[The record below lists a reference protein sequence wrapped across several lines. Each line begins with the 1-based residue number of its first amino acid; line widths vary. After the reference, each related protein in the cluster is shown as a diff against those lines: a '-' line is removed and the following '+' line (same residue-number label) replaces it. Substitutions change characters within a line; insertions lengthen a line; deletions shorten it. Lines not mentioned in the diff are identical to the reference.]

1 MEGRRAEIDPVWITN
16 VMTVTSLGDNLDR
29 LWERLLGGE
38 SGIGPVRRFPVD
50 TFHSGVAACIE
61 NLDRFGEGSMIHDL
75 LDRLFRAMPSIPSDS
90 FLITATTK
98 AGIDNLEHLC
108 RNIAADP
115 RDILP
120 SVVCDA
126 IFHNLGLSGGHINI
140 NASCASSTIALAR
153 GAALIALGRTDVVLV
168 CCLDLVTEFV
178 FSGFSSLHAVSPH
191 PCMPFD
197 RDRKGLTLG
206 EGAAAL
212 LLMSPERGK
221 KEGRFPL
228 GTVMGWSVT
237 NDATHITAPSEDGC
251 GLIQAVRKALRKA
264 GLEEEDIASI
274 CAHGTGTIY
283 NDMMELTAFNEV
295 FGRRKIPIYS
305 VKGAI
310 GHTMGAAGGIEAAIC
325 LRSLE
330 SGIVPPTTGFRNPE
344 KGAEGMV
351 RSNPVPMVGDYVL
364 STNSGFGGVNA
375 AIILGNGSRP

>member
-1 MEGRRAEIDPVWITN
+1 MESGRVRIDPVWITDA
-16 VMTVTSLGDNLDR
+16 VTVSALGDTLDK

-50 TFHSGVAACIE
+50 TFHSDVAACIE
-61 NLDRFGEGSMIHDL
+61 DLGRFGEHSMIHDL
-75 LDRLFRAMPSIPSDS
+75 LDRLFLAMPSVPSDA

-98 AGIDNLEHLC
+98 AGTDNLEHLC
-108 RNIAADP
+108 RNVAADS

-120 SVVCDA
+120 SEVCDT
-126 IFHNLGLSGGHINI
+126 ICLKLGLNGGRINI
-140 NASCASSTIALAR
+140 NASCASSTVALAR
-153 GAALIALGRTDVVLV
+153 SAALITMGRADAVLI
-168 CCLDLVTEFV
+168 CCLDLVSEFV
-178 FSGFSSLHAVSPH
+178 FSGFSSLQAVSPG
-191 PCMPFD
+191 PCTPFD

-212 LLMSPERGK
+212 LLMSPERGQR
-221 KEGRFPL
+221 EGRFPL
-228 GTVMGWSVT
+228 GTILGWSVT
-237 NDATHITAPSEDGC
+237 NDATHITAPSEDGR
-251 GLIQAVRKALRKA
+251 GLIQAVRQALRKA
-264 GLEEEDIASI
+264 GLEEEAIASI
-274 CAHGTGTIY
+274 CAHGTGTVY
-283 NDMMELTAFNEV
+283 NDMMELTAFHEV

-310 GHTMGAAGGIEAAIC
+310 GHTLGAAGGIEAAIC

-330 SGIVPPTTGFRNPE
+330 NGIVPPTTGFHNPE

-351 RSNPVPMVGDYVL
+351 SSDPVPMVGDYVL

>member
-1 MEGRRAEIDPVWITN
+1 MESGRAEIDPVWITDA
-16 VMTVTSLGDNLDR
+16 VTVTALGDTLDK

-61 NLDRFGEGSMIHDL
+61 DLDRFGEHSMIHDL
-75 LDRLFRAMPSIPSDS
+75 LDRLFSAMPPVPLDS

-108 RNIAADP
+108 RNFAADP

-120 SVVCDA
+120 SDVCDA
-126 IFHNLGLSGGHINI
+126 IFHNLGLKGRHINI
-140 NASCASSTIALAR
+140 NASCASSTVALAR
-153 GAALIALGRTDVVLV
+153 GAALIALGRTDVVLI

-178 FSGFSSLHAVSPH
+178 FSGFSSLQAVSPGA
-191 PCMPFD
+191 CTPFD
-197 RDRKGLTLG
+197 RGRKGLTIG

-212 LLMSPERGK
+212 LLMSPERGQR
-221 KEGRFPL
+221 EGRSPL

-251 GLIQAVRKALRKA
+251 GLIQAVRQALRKA
-264 GLEEEDIASI
+264 GLEEEAIASI

-283 NDMMELTAFNEV
+283 NDMMELTAFHDV

-330 SGIVPPTTGFRNPE
+330 NGIVPPTTGFRDPE
-344 KGAEGMV
+344 KGAEGKV
-351 RSNPVPMVGDYVL
+351 SRNPVPMFGDYVL